1 MSIDSRGAGCF
12 RETTFRDHFLPIPD
26 LNLLYL
32 TGLLF
37 DVANRGDLPSEMLV
51 LIRRHI
57 LAIYTGTA
65 DLLDIYGN
73 HALTRLLVENM
84 LELLELDKSAQAVI
98 AYERI
103 LRRCQS
109 ELAQTASEAPWRLLV
124 DTPAASPAPAQRAGE
139 RSLAGAASVGV

>member
-1 MSIDSRGAGCF
+1 
-12 RETTFRDHFLPIPD
+12 
-26 LNLLYL
+26 
-32 TGLLF
+32 
-37 DVANRGDLPSEMLV
+37 MLV

-65 DLLDIYGN
+65 DSLDIYSN
-73 HALTRLLVENM
+73 RALTRLLVENM

-109 ELAQTASEAPWRLLV
+109 ELAQTASESAMEVVV
-124 DTPAASPAPAQRAGE
+124 DTPAVSPAPADGRGAELGGCCVGGWVGE
-139 RSLAGAASVGV
+139 DE